1 MANTVIKINLGK
13 YHIDGE
19 AILVIDTPERSV
31 PAKGGIRIRKNLTE
45 EEVAALAAEMTK
57 KCLLA
62 DIPYG
67 GAKGGIRL
75 NNLEEVE
82 KAMYAFGREL
92 AKMDFLPYKWCAA
105 PDVNTDSKAVDSFI
119 AGCASVMG
127 WRKAR
132 LAATG
137 KSTGIP
143 HELGSTAYG
152 VVLSIEETIKEL
164 NLDFTMAGAS
174 VIIEGTGEVG
184 GNAITLLSEKGSVIL
199 GVSDITGA
207 LYCETGLEAGKL
219 IRLIEQKKSVKEL
232 AADFATAQ
240 FQTEP
245 ASLLVK
251 QADILVLAGP
261 GRSLNEK
268 NCPQLNV
275 KLIAEGANIAYT
287 QHALRDLVWKRG
299 IYSIPGIIA
308 NSGGVISSYEEWMME
323 TENLMHLPL
332 EEKWSRVK
340 KSIEKRITRNIRE
353 LCNNIRQEGT
363 KNSYDLTLE
372 MAERRMENVRLES
385 KKLRVLTKKINKE
398 LEEKFAVYTG

>member
-353 LCNNIRQEGT
+353 LCNKIRQEGT